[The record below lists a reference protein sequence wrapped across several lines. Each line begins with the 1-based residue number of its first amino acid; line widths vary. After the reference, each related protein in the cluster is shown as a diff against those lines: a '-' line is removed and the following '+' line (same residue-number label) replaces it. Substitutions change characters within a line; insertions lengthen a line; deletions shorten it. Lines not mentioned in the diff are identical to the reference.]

1 MLLAERHKALHQC
14 HKEREQKAERGTYD
28 EQDRADERP
37 EPGEDGYRTPD
48 TGLD

>member
-1 MLLAERHKALHQC
+1 MLLAERHE
-14 HKEREQKAERGTYD
+14 EREEETERGTYE